1 MAQIVT
7 ITNPLTGQPAQVDQL
22 DHTAQQ
28 IDDAIARALP
38 GGEIDITLANKAPAG
53 YGLGGGATKTVE
65 TDFNNYIDNG
75 VYQCPASFDSIQ
87 NAPPNGHYGM
97 LIVSHGS
104 NAIVQDVYGPS
115 WGSSAIR
122 WFHVRRV
129 STSSDGNADFWS
141 EWEWPE
147 PPMELGVEYRT
158 TERYL
163 GKPVYTRLFNCGNMP
178 AAGTISTV
186 QAPYNE
192 DTNPI
197 SNAWIYN
204 AFLTYYGQ
212 SLPMYVYGSTI
223 GVSSGV
229 CVNSSGLILIVTNGS
244 TDLTN
249 SNANLYVT
257 LKYTKN
263 TD

>member
-1 MAQIVT
+1 MAQY
-7 ITNPLTGQPAQVDQL
+7 NSKHTGS
-22 DHTAQQ
+22 Q
-28 IDDAIARALP
+28 IDTAVARALP
-38 GGEIDITLANKAPAG
+38 GGAIDLEKAPAG

-129 STSSDGNADFWS
+129 STSSDGNADSWS

-147 PPMELGVEYRT
+147 PLMEIGVEYRT

-163 GKPVYTRLFNCGNMP
+163 GKPVYAKLVNCGALPN
-178 AAGTISTV
+178 GTIKIIAHGEQVLNAISCTLELSSTSGNHATTPEINSDNTV
-186 QAPYNE
+186 SVFAQLNQNNIIIMANR
-192 DTNPI
+192 DF
-197 SNAWIYN
+197 S
-204 AFLTYYGQ
+204 TYTA
-212 SLPMYVYGSTI
+212 VAKI
-223 GVSSGV
+223 
-229 CVNSSGLILIVTNGS
+229 
-244 TDLTN
+244 
-249 SNANLYVT
+249 
-257 LKYTKN
+257 KYTKT